1 MGLQKMLL
9 FLLLVFFCF
18 FFSHQLLSISSK
30 ILKGISMKIGTFAS
44 DKEVAVQ
51 RYVFLHRDKKIA
63 KIYNWYNEQ
72 IISLGLKRQ
81 GVTPVG
87 YLCFWLIICIPIS
100 VVIILFLNTTAFL
113 SSLVYFFVFFIGTV
127 ITRVM
132 VAEKMETRETQV
144 MDAIDL
150 IIPDIRSGVVNAI
163 TRYKDNFAPGVQND
177 FRAFLSNIHDRGYSF
192 DDAMFILSDNMGV
205 LFRDFAQKAIF
216 YERVG
221 DPEMVDIF
229 ADIIETNRLRRELR
243 YTNKQAFL
251 RLKTSFMLST
261 VIVCGYAGF
270 VVMTDATSRAFFI
283 DSIWGNLCL
292 VVSIIIVI
300 SVLAY
305 ITTIR
310 SKSI

>member
-1 MGLQKMLL
+1 MGLKKMLL
-9 FLLLVFFCF
+9 FLLFVFFCF
-18 FFSHQLLSISSK
+18 FFSHQLQFFLAKVTNLISK
-30 ILKGISMKIGTFAS
+30 KIGTFAN
-44 DKEVAVQ
+44 DKEIAVQ
-51 RYVFLHRDKKIA
+51 RYVFLHRDTKIS

-81 GVTPVG
+81 GVTPMG
-87 YLCFWLIICIPIS
+87 YLCFWLLICIPIS
-100 VVIILFLNTTAFL
+100 VGIILFLNTSAFL
-113 SSLVYFFVFFIGTV
+113 SSGVYFFVFFLGNV
-127 ITRVM
+127 ITRVL
-132 VAEKMETRETQV
+132 VAEKMETRETEV

-163 TRYKDNFAPGVQND
+163 TRYRDNFAPGVQND
-177 FRAFLSNIHDRGYSF
+177 FKAFLSNIHDRGYSF
-192 DDAMFILSDNMGV
+192 DDAMFILSDNMGT

-243 YTNKQAFL
+243 YTNKQAFIK
-251 RLKTSFMLST
+251 LKTSFMLST

-270 VVMTDATSRAFFI
+270 VVATDATSRAFFI
-283 DSIWGNLCL
+283 DSTPGNICL

-300 SVLAY
+300 SVLSY